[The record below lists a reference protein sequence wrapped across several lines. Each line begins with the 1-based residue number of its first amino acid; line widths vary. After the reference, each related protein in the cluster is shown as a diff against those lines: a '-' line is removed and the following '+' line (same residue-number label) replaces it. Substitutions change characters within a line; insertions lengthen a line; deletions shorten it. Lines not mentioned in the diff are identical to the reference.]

1 MSNLIL
7 LLVLVFNPGPV
18 YELPSVSEVRSLYQK
33 AATEEKYCKELLK
46 RLEPCDEK
54 SNALLFGYRG
64 GATMMMAKYA
74 SNPFSKLSH
83 FKKGRTMLEKAIARD
98 QQSVELR
105 FLRFTAQTKSPDFL
119 GYNDQIETDKK
130 FLLYSLT
137 KLADTSLRK
146 AILSYLL
153 SSEYVNPA
161 EKKQLKDERLI
172 DSGG

>member
-1 MSNLIL
+1 MMIL
-7 LLVLVFNPGPV
+7 VQAPEQTMHYILMRKPG
-18 YELPSVSEVRSLYQK
+18 YSLHTHKRYQGYK
-33 AATEEKYCKELLK
+33 HISKELLK
-46 RLEPCDEK
+46 LLAPCHEK
-54 SNALLFGYRG
+54 NNVLLFGHRG

-83 FKKGRTMLEKAIARD
+83 FKKGRIMLEKAIASD
-98 QQSVELR
+98 QQSAELR
-105 FLRFTAQTKSPDFL
+105 FLRFTAQTKSPAFL

-130 FLLYSLT
+130 FLLYSLA
-137 KLADTSLRK
+137 KLEDTSLRK